1 MSIPDL
7 PPDYFARTDERDD
20 ALFYSVPRKVMHI
33 DEAAV
38 RTLTNAYADLLPHG
52 GVFLDLMS
60 SWRSHL
66 PLETL
71 LPTRVVGL
79 GMNSA
84 EMEDNPQLDEFLVHD
99 LNQRPRLPFPD
110 AHFDCNTSS
119 NRLRC
124 LRRCG
129 GCCGRTAALSC
140 PTPTAHFPAKPRP
153 SGSTPTITS
162 TSISFPIILRSQG
175 GGGKSTP
182 AFVIPK
188 RGRNPMKT
196 RSTLFGRKREGR
208 ERRPMSNEQRGCWSG
223 EPMTNDQ

>member
-38 RTLTNAYADLLPHG
+38 RTLTNAYADLLSHG

-71 LPTRVVGL
+71 LPARVVGL

-84 EMEDNPQLDEFLVHD
+84 ELEDNPQLDEFLVHD

-110 AHFDCNTSS
+110 AHFDAVLCALSVQYLTQPIAVFEEVWRVLRPNGRFILSYS
-119 NRLRC
+119 NRTFPSKATAVWLDTDDYQHIN
-124 LRRCG
+124 LISYYFEKSG
-129 GCCGRTAALSC
+129 GWGQ
-140 PTPTAHFPAKPRP
+140 
-153 SGSTPTITS
+153 
-162 TSISFPIILRSQG
+162 ISARIRDSQTG
-175 GGGKSTP
+175 
-182 AFVIPK
+182 AQ
-188 RGRNPMKT
+188 
-196 RSTLFGRKREGR
+196 
-208 ERRPMSNEQRGCWSG
+208 SNEDPLYIIWAEKGG
-223 EPMTNDQ
+223 EGEEANEQ